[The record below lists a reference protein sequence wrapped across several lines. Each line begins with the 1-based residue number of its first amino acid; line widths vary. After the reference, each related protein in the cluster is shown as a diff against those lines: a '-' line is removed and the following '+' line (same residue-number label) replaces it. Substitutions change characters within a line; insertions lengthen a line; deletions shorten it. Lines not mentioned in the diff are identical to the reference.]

1 MSHVLKKV
9 VYLQSQTNK
18 NIKHMET
25 NNLKDNSMVSINKVT
40 KLMEEGKSLSD
51 IVQYIRLVTI
61 YETLLTQRRIYRFDY
76 KFYDELA
83 DNKLK
88 QSNDLF
94 QGSDS
99 QRSAYCMYK
108 FLEGKC
114 DSYEDIC
121 KRLDEMIE
129 TYENVIKSY

>member
-1 MSHVLKKV
+1 MLHVSKKV
-9 VYLQSQTNK
+9 VYLQSKQTK
-18 NIKHMET
+18 IIAMET
-25 NNLKDNSMVSINKVT
+25 NNLKDNSLLSINKVT
-40 KLMEEGKSLSD
+40 ELMEEGRTITD
-51 IVQYIRLVTI
+51 IVQYIRLTTI
-61 YETLLTQRRIYRFDY
+61 YETLLTQRRIYRYDY
-76 KFYDELA
+76 KIYDELA

-88 QSNDLF
+88 QSNELI

-99 QRSAYCMYK
+99 QRTAFCMYK

-129 TYENVIKSY
+129 TYENVIKQY